1 MAPKIIK
8 QLKPSPAFLNKI
20 SPTFC
25 PHLLKLKEACAP
37 KPTSTPVQKSAAKP
51 TTAPKESKPKTVRK
65 PATVPKR
72 IRLPKGSIV
81 DALTLDQRVE
91 YLDQAF
97 DDLPD
102 SKDEQ

>member
-8 QLKPSPAFLNKI
+8 QLKPNPAFLNKI

-25 PHLLKLKEACAP
+25 PHLLKLKKACAP
-37 KPTSTPVQKSAAKP
+37 KPTSAPVPKKAAKP
-51 TTAPKESKPKTVRK
+51 TTAPKESKPKTAGK
-65 PATVPKR
+65 PATVPKGMG
-72 IRLPKGSIV
+72 LPKGSIV
-81 DALTLDQRVE
+81 ETFTLDQRVE